1 MNKITQIIEYRKSI
15 IRYIKNKEYK
25 RYIDSNKFCTIIIFR

>member
-1 MNKITQIIEYRKSI
+1 MKNITQIIEYRKSI
-15 IRYIKNKEYK
+15 IRHMKNKEYK